1 MADLPSYS
9 HMMLLMPILPMMLI
23 GTILVAT
30 ALDGRGLLG
39 ARDRRIGMTVPLAAI
54 AAGLSLAAAAI
65 HFSYLGANL
74 AQDRLLG
81 VFTFGVGWAQAVWA
95 LVYVQSRSAT
105 VALLGAV
112 LNAGVLG
119 VALVSHLGGAPVGLP
134 DMFAASFE
142 FGLIVVLLAK
152 IAPSLE
158 EQLAK
163 REMKVQRAFVLAT
176 FCVSVVTL
184 LTSVALFS

>member
-1 MADLPSYS
+1 MANLPSYD

-39 ARDRRIGMTVPLAAI
+39 PRDRRVGMTVPLAAI
-54 AAGLSLAAAAI
+54 ASGLSLAAAAI
-65 HFSYLGANL
+65 HFSYIGGSL

-81 VFTFGVGWAQAVWA
+81 IYTFGVGWVQAVWA
-95 LVYVQSRSAT
+95 LAYVHSRSAA
-105 VALLGAV
+105 VALVGAAV
-112 LNAGVLG
+112 NAIVLG
-119 VALVSHLGGAPVGLP
+119 VAMVSHLGGVAVGLP
-134 DMFAASFE
+134 DLFAASFE

-163 REMKVQRAFVLAT
+163 REMKAQRAFVLTT

-184 LTSVALFS
+184 MTSVALFS